1 MTNLA
6 KRNRELDNLRGI
18 AIFLVLLEHF
28 PQLNP
33 WFLELPT
40 VVSRG
45 WSGVQL
51 FFVISGYI
59 VCSRLF
65 PELQLARE
73 TEQPFRAACLILK
86 KFFTKRATRVMA
98 PCLAWFAITAIFS
111 LSCEPGLFG
120 VNLRQIALSLL
131 VFSTNLFNEVYVINQ
146 GLTLPWHWSLA
157 VEEQFYLAIPF
168 VFWAIKKPQDRFKYA
183 LLFIGLVEFA
193 VRPLLSF
200 TLGVPALRFS
210 TIPSFSYLI
219 AGAVLYL
226 FTETPTYRQM
236 EGVLKQIP
244 AKVWFVLTSYLAL
257 MLLFMPSL
265 ISDQNSVLYTAILL
279 IAAALVGLASYGH
292 GFTLPYLGKS
302 LILNWMGTRS
312 YSIYL
317 SHFPVLTLHLAM
329 WRQYAKVAGN
339 IPLADESSVL
349 LFGATAILSTV
360 FFTELSYRLIELPFQ
375 RWGSRIASKFED
387 PKPLENNV
395 LDLSQ
400 RVSASA

>member
-1 MTNLA
+1 MTNPA
-6 KRNRELDNLRGI
+6 KRNREIDNLRGI

-65 PELQLARE
+65 PELQLARGVE
-73 TEQPFRAACLILK
+73 EPFRAACVVLK

-98 PCLAWFAITAIFS
+98 PCLVWFAITAVFS
-111 LSCEPGLFG
+111 VLCAPGMFG
-120 VNLRQIALSLL
+120 VNLRQIALSLI

-183 LLFIGLVEFA
+183 LFFIGLVEFV

-226 FTETPTYRQM
+226 FTETPTYRQT
-236 EGVLKQIP
+236 EGLLKQIP
-244 AKVWFVLTSYLAL
+244 AKIWLGLSSYLVL

-265 ISDQNSVLYTAILL
+265 ISDRNSVLYTAILL
-279 IAAALVGLASYGH
+279 VAGTLVGLASYGH
-292 GFTLPYLGKS
+292 GFVLPYLGRS
-302 LILNWMGTRS
+302 GILNWLGTRS

-317 SHFPVLTLHLAM
+317 CHFPVLTLHLAL
-329 WRQYAKVAGN
+329 WRQYAKVTGP
-339 IPLADESSVL
+339 IPLADENSVL
-349 LFGATAILSTV
+349 LFGVTAILSTV
-360 FFTELSYRLIELPFQ
+360 VFAELSYRLIELPFQ
-375 RWGSRIASKFED
+375 RWGSRIASQFEETI
-387 PKPLENNV
+387 PPQNNV
-395 LDLSQ
+395 LELPQ
-400 RVSASA
+400 RVSVSA